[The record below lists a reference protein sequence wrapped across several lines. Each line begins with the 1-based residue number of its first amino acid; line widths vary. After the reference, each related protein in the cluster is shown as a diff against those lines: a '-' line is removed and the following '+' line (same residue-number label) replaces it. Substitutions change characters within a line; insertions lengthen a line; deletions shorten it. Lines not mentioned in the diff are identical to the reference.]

1 MVKSRLIAIIVYVSV
16 LLLPTSS
23 QAKDFFD
30 WLTSAEVPCTF
41 DSSCVAVS
49 SEAQK
54 KFTLHGMNAF
64 LWSRWYAGAPG
75 SLAAGKTGYT
85 YKVDL
90 TAASGTPAKKVCVKA
105 VEINFGPV
113 VKLAYKNNGSPPVLA
128 FGVPSAGNSLSI
140 NLKDVGQANNI
151 VRFLF
156 AEGLCTG
163 TTTAPGTLSGVF
175 GLAGGNAVEWRNA
188 TIETDE
194 VPPVQ
199 RHVAVRV
206 PVH

>member
-1 MVKSRLIAIIVYVSV
+1 MVKSRLIAIIVYGSV

-23 QAKDFFD
+23 QANDTFA
-30 WLTSAEVPCTF
+30 LIAGAAVPCTF

-54 KFTLHGMNAF
+54 KFHLHGMDAV
-64 LWSRWYAGAPG
+64 LWSRWYAGASG

-90 TAASGTPAKKVCVKA
+90 TAASGTPAKKVCVQA

-113 VKLAYKNNGSPPVLA
+113 VKLAYDNDVPPVLA
-128 FGVPSAGNSLSI
+128 FAVPAGGIPSSISL
-140 NLKDVGQANNI
+140 KGVGQTNNI

-156 AEGLCTG
+156 TEGLCTG
-163 TTTAPGTLSGVF
+163 ATPAAGTVSVVF
-175 GLAGGNAVEWRNA
+175 GLVGGNKIEWRNA
-188 TIETDE
+188 AIETDE
-194 VPPVQ
+194 MPPVQ
-199 RHVAVRV
+199 HHVAVRV